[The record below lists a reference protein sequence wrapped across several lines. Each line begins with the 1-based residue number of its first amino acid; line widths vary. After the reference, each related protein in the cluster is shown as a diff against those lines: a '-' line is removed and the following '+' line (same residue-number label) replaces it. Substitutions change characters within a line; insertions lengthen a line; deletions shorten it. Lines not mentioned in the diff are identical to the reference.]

1 MGYFKSGKTE
11 KKAEKT
17 CFQNTT
23 KYEKSA
29 GYTF

>member
-1 MGYFKSGKTE
+1 MGYSKAETE
-11 KKAEKT
+11 KKQEKT